1 MRGFPY
7 PELYLDRMEAEDQI
21 AQDKLRQSLENRQR
35 ATISLAS
42 MRREGPAE
50 SDATKGTKSNVSF
63 QDLFPEIISLE
74 DDEESVNL
82 MVYGAP
88 GTGKTVLGGS
98 ADRALFL
105 APEDDGTISAK
116 RQGSSAKK
124 WPGLNTFEDWANAI
138 NRIAE
143 EIDSISE
150 NFDWLVIDSIT
161 HLQRLTMRQ
170 ILDDA
175 LEDNP
180 ERDPD
185 IPQMQ
190 DWQKYQ
196 NMFLRFVQMVN
207 DLPINVLW
215 TALVR
220 AEEDEDGEDFLTP
233 DIQGKGY
240 QMSLT
245 VASYMTSFGYLEVE
259 EKPYKR
265 NGEYV
270 LDSNGDRK
278 TRAVRTITWRDTGKI
293 RGKDRTNAL
302 APYTR
307 DTTLQQIDD
316 LIHGRT
322 TREELAKPA
331 AKKAPAKKAPAKRA
345 PAKRVVKAEG
355 SVVGNDADTSE
366 SDNADSDD
374 N

>member
-1 MRGFPY
+1 M
-7 PELYLDRMEAEDQI
+7 ELEEFERY
-21 AQDKLRQSLENRQR
+21 
-35 ATISLAS
+35 ATIDQAS
-42 MRREGPAE
+42 RRREARPEVGNSE
-50 SDATKGTKSNVSF
+50 RERETVSLSDI
-63 QDLFPEIISLE
+63 FPEIISLE
-74 DDEESVNL
+74 EDEDSVNL

-98 ADRALFL
+98 ADRVLFL

-116 RQGSSAKK
+116 RQKSTAKK
-124 WPGLNTFEDWANAI
+124 WPGLNNFEDWAEAI

-143 EIDSISE
+143 DIETIADS
-150 NFDWLVIDSIT
+150 FDWLVIDSIT

-170 ILDDA
+170 ILEDA
-175 LEDNP
+175 MEDNP
-180 ERDPD
+180 DRDPD

-220 AEEDEDGEDFLTP
+220 SEEDEEGEDFLVP

-240 QMSLT
+240 QMALT

-259 EKPYKR
+259 EKPIKK

-270 LDSNGDRK
+270 LDENGDRK
-278 TRAVRTITWRDTGKI
+278 TRAVRTIVWRDTGKI
-293 RGKDRTNAL
+293 RGKDRTDVL

-307 DTTLQQIDD
+307 NVTLQQIDD
-316 LIHGRT
+316 LIQGRI
-322 TREELAKPA
+322 TRDDLSPKRA
-331 AKKAPAKKAPAKRA
+331 AKKVAQKAESDTKAPAKRS
-345 PAKRVVKAEG
+345 PAKKAAPKRTSRKPEEPTETLKI
-355 SVVGNDADTSE
+355 DAD
-366 SDNADSDD
+366 DNETIEKVEEASSDD

>member
-1 MRGFPY
+1 MS
-7 PELYLDRMEAEDQI
+7 LQTYLDRMEDEEFD
-21 AQDKLRQSLENRQR
+21 RCG
-35 ATISLAS
+35 TINQAS
-42 MRREGPAE
+42 RRREARPEAE
-50 SDATKGTKSNVSF
+50 NPKRKRETVSF
-63 QDLFPEIISLE
+63 KDVFPEIISLE
-74 DDEESVNL
+74 EEEDSVNL

-116 RQGSSAKK
+116 RQKSSAKK
-124 WPGLNTFEDWANAI
+124 WPGLNTFEDWAEAI

-143 EIDSISE
+143 EIDTIAE

-170 ILDDA
+170 ILEDA
-175 LEDNP
+175 MEDNP
-180 ERDPD
+180 DRDPD

-220 AEEDEDGEDFLTP
+220 SEEDEEGEDFLVP

-240 QMSLT
+240 QMALT

-270 LDSNGDRK
+270 LDENGDKK
-278 TRAVRTITWRDTGKI
+278 TRAIRTIIWRDTGKI
-293 RGKDRTNAL
+293 RGKDRTDVL

-307 DTTLQQIDD
+307 NVTLQQIDD
-316 LIHGRT
+316 LIQGRI
-322 TREELAKPA
+322 TRDDLSPKRA
-331 AKKAPAKKAPAKRA
+331 AKKPVEKAESVKKAPAKRA
-345 PAKRVVKAEG
+345 RPAAKKPVVIDDG
-355 SVVGNDADTSE
+355 DPSADDGLVTSE
-366 SDNADSDD
+366 PKEAVEEQLSGDN
-374 N
+374 

>member
-124 WPGLNTFEDWANAI
+124 WPGLNTFEDWANAV

-293 RGKDRTNAL
+293 RGKDRTNVL

-322 TREELAKPA
+322 TREELTKPA

-345 PAKRVVKAEG
+345 PAKRAVKAEG